1 MQQFYTVTFATIL
14 KNKIIKY
21 TIDESESKLNEII
34 RDEIKRNTLDKKYNL
49 SGEDSIFGG
58 YDIYKHIPF
67 GYSVPLKTPLIKLN
81 LKFVSSVRGNIKN
94 ILRLKRV
101 NGEAYDIHRAIAIVL
116 VTILT
121 IVSSYQILIHGFTE
135 NTSLSIMPVF
145 GIGYFLIVEIIA
157 RIIFKNLC
165 KKVEKIMNT
174 EGIVYTK
181 L

>member
-81 LKFVSSVRGNIKN
+81 LKFVSSVRGNIKKGTK
-94 ILRLKRV
+94 ITSKDMDALFYLFV
-101 NGEAYDIHRAIAIVL
+101 YDLAMCAFDSRQFRK
-116 VTILT
+116 
-121 IVSSYQILIHGFTE
+121 QIGIKKGF
-135 NTSLSIMPVF
+135 F
-145 GIGYFLIVEIIA
+145 G
-157 RIIFKNLC
+157 
-165 KKVEKIMNT
+165 
-174 EGIVYTK
+174 
-181 L
+181 

>member
-1 MQQFYTVTFATIL
+1 M
-14 KNKIIKY
+14 
-21 TIDESESKLNEII
+21 EII
-34 RDEIKRNTLDKKYNL
+34 RVEIERDAKNKKYNL

-58 YDIYKHIPF
+58 IDIYKHIPF

-81 LKFVSSVRGNIKN
+81 LKFVSSDRGDIKN